1 MAAALVRPTR
11 QLLGAHVPPSTY
23 ARYGEWI
30 LPHRYSLSLSLS
42 HGVLQKIRGRGGKG
56 GKGGLSHKI

>member
-23 ARYGEWI
+23 ARYGERI